1 MKSKLIAIPYTIG
14 IIKPHLALKDDKVE
28 EIMKTL
34 DQNNFEVFHSTK
46 KILAKEEILNL
57 FYPYRNSTFFPD
69 I

>member
-14 IIKPHLALKDDKVE
+14 IIKPHIALKDDKFD

-34 DQNNFEVFHSTK
+34 DANNFEVFHQTR

-57 FYPYRNSTFFPD
+57 FYPYRNATFFAD